1 MAEQG
6 GHQGGVP
13 RSPSMAQ
20 VAERAGVS
28 HQTVSRV
35 LNDASLVKEETRL
48 RVLAAIEELGYR
60 RNFAARLLATNR
72 SRRIGMISAH
82 LTLHG
87 PSMIASAVQQAG
99 QAEGYDVSLLGLS
112 ELSSEA
118 LHGAVDRLNDQAV
131 EAIVV
136 AVAHREAAEMTR
148 ELKLPIPIVM
158 VEGVTAGQP
167 LSAGID
173 QEAGALLATGHLLD
187 LGHRHVAHV
196 SGPSAW
202 VESSQR
208 RAGWRLAHEQ
218 RGLLPGPELDGDW
231 SPGSGYRAGLLIAD
245 DRDVTAVFAGND
257 SMALGLLRALHE
269 RGRRVPED
277 ISVVG
282 FDDLPEAAFFWPALT
297 TVAQDF
303 SELGRRAL
311 TLAVAAVRGEPDATV
326 DLILPTLEVRAS
338 TSAPSSGGNG
348 RAG

>member
-1 MAEQG
+1 MAEHELRRG
-6 GHQGGVP
+6 GAP
-13 RSPSMAQ
+13 RAPSMAQ
-20 VAERAGVS
+20 VAARAGVS

-35 LNDASLVKEETRL
+35 LNDASLVKEDTRS

-72 SRRIGMISAH
+72 SRRIGMITAH
-82 LTLHG
+82 LGLHG
-87 PSMIASAVQQAG
+87 PSMIATAVQEAG
-99 QAEGYDVSLLGLS
+99 SVEGYDVSLVGVS
-112 ELSSEA
+112 ELSAEA
-118 LHGAVDRLNDQAV
+118 LHGAVDRLSDQAV

-148 ELKLPIPIVM
+148 SLQLSIPVVL
-158 VEGVTAGQP
+158 VEGVSGGQP

-173 QEAGALLATGHLLD
+173 QVLGAQLATGHLLD

-196 SGPSAW
+196 SGPHDW
-202 VESSQR
+202 VEAAHR
-208 RAGWRLAHEQ
+208 RAGWRRAHEE

-231 SPGSGYRAGLLIAD
+231 SPASGYRAGLLIAD
-245 DRDVTAVFAGND
+245 DSDTTAVFAGND

-277 ISVVG
+277 LSVVG
-282 FDDLPEAAFFWPALT
+282 FDDLPEAAFYWPALT

-311 TLAVAAVRGEPDATV
+311 SLAVAAIRGDHEASL
-326 DLILPTLEVRAS
+326 DLIVPTLQVRAS
-338 TSAPSSGGNG
+338 TGAPPQ
-348 RAG
+348 

>member
-1 MAEQG
+1 MAEQSG
-6 GHQGGVP
+6 RRAGAP

-35 LNDASLVKEETRL
+35 LNDASLVKLETRS

-72 SRRIGMISAH
+72 SHRIGMISAH
-82 LTLHG
+82 LALHG
-87 PSMIASAVQQAG
+87 PSMIATAVQEAG
-99 QAEGYDVSLLGLS
+99 QAEGYEVSLIGLA
-112 ELSSEA
+112 ELSPAA
-118 LHGAVDRLNDQAV
+118 LQSAVDRLCDQAV

-148 ELKLPIPIVM
+148 ALQLSIPVVM
-158 VEGVTAGQP
+158 VEGVSAGQP

-173 QEAGALLATGHLLD
+173 QEMGAELATGHLLD

-196 SGPSAW
+196 SGPRDW
-202 VESSQR
+202 VETSQR
-208 RAGWRLAHEQ
+208 RTGWRRAHEE
-218 RGLLPGPELDGDW
+218 RGLLPGSELDGDW
-231 SPGSGYRAGLLIAD
+231 SPVSGYRAGLLIAEHT
-245 DRDVTAVFAGND
+245 DVTAVFAGND

-282 FDDLPEAAFFWPALT
+282 FDDVPEAAFYWPALT

-303 SELGRRAL
+303 SELGRGAL
-311 TLAVAAVRGEPDATV
+311 ALAVAAVRGEPEASLE
-326 DLILPTLEVRAS
+326 LIRPTLVVRAS
-338 TSAPSSGGNG
+338 TSPPARGALGS
-348 RAG
+348 AD